1 MSTSTVESFV
11 TVLVSP
17 TATSASTTSKN
28 GLGDFI
34 MQGLGESDP
43 ASSSAAVALPPLPP
57 PATNAPFPAGNTTSA
72 IASNATAAAGWQACQ
87 TSQISWSDGWSSV
100 FQPEIVTSTYTNTII
115 NATIT
120 FNVTF
125 GNADVYTTIDGIP
138 HARGE
143 LEPTSTSQ
151 FVE

>member
-1 MSTSTVESFV
+1 M
-11 TVLVSP
+11 LVSP
-17 TATSASTTSKN
+17 TTTGSATSTN

-34 MQGLGESDP
+34 MQGLGESDT
-43 ASSSAAVALPPLPP
+43 SSSSSAVALPA
-57 PATNAPFPAGNTTSA
+57 PASTAPFPAGNTTSS
-72 IASNATAAAGWQACQ
+72 IASNNATAAAGWEACQ

-100 FQPEIVTSTYTNTII
+100 FQPETITSTYTYTII

-138 HARGE
+138 HAHGE
-143 LEPTSTSQ
+143 LKPTSTSQ